1 MAFLFLRRSSK
12 TITKGVDLGLL
23 LKNMHV
29 KLTRKL
35 LSSWTERLFSE
46 RTQVCIC
53 TAENV

>member
-1 MAFLFLRRSSK
+1 MAFLFLRWSSK
-12 TITKGVDLGLL
+12 TITKGVALGLL

-46 RTQVCIC
+46 CTQVCIC